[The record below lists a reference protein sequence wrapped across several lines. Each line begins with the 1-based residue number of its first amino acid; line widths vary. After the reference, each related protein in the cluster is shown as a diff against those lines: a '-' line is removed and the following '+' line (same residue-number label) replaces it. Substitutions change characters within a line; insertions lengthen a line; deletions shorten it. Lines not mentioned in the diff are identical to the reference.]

1 MTLSKEALEK
11 KIEEEQAREV
21 MLWTDQMSLIKS
33 ERDKAWEETN
43 KVMKRIVVGKPGD
56 DISGA
61 IYIRKG
67 VQMPKAILV
76 SLNV

>member
-11 KIEEEQAREV
+11 KIEEEQAKEAT
-21 MLWTDQMSLIKS
+21 LWTDQMSLIKS

-43 KVMKRIVVGKPGD
+43 KVCKRIVIGKPGD

-67 VQMPKAILV
+67 VQLPKAILV